1 MFSVSEQIIP
11 YFITLVLVSFYASH
25 LLYSAILKSNKN
37 KWAFLYIPAEKS
49 PTNARLLGGLGTAL
63 SILIS
68 FSFMLII
75 NSITPFLQTNDL
87 LILKVAI
94 PSVILLTLSGYID
107 DRYELRARYKL
118 FFQFLSVGTF
128 AFISTQIYAHNHAWL
143 VFTISI
149 FVGFALINGAN
160 LLDGLDSMSIKIG
173 SVISFGFLFLAY
185 KTGSATL
192 SSLSVATLASLG
204 SFYFF
209 GREPAKIYMGEIGG
223 SLLGFLYYVQAII
236 AYGELNKY
244 GNGYESASWVII
256 VCALPVFELAIS
268 FARRIIMG
276 KSPFRGD
283 KLHLHHILKLNYKL
297 SATTTSDL
305 ISGTL
310 FLIST
315 TGFLFSAF
323 ASPILGALIVLSLLL
338 GTYLKICLHDWMKI
352 QNSFNQKNL
361 FLLFEDKPV
370 YVVNSD
376 LFKAVSLNMPVSSDS
391 LTKKKKQ
398 AA

>member
-1 MFSVSEQIIP
+1 MFSVSEQTIP
-11 YFITLVLVSFYASH
+11 YFITLVLISFYASH
-25 LLYSAILKSNKN
+25 VLYTAILKSNKN
-37 KWAFLYIPAEKS
+37 TLNFLYIPAEKS
-49 PTNARLLGGLGTAL
+49 PTNARLLGGLGTSLSLIL
-63 SILIS
+63 SIS
-68 FSFMLII
+68 YMLFI
-75 NSITPFLQTNDL
+75 NSVTPFLNTNDL
-87 LILKVAI
+87 LILKTAI
-94 PSVILLTLSGYID
+94 PSIFLLTLSGYID

-118 FFQFLSVGTF
+118 FFQFLSVASF
-128 AFISTQIYAHNHAWL
+128 AYISTQIYAHNHSYF
-143 VFTISI
+143 VFTFSI
-149 FVGFALINGAN
+149 VVGFALINGAN

-209 GREPAKIYMGEIGG
+209 GKEPAKIYMGEIGG
-223 SLLGFLYYVQAII
+223 SLLGFLYYAQAII
-236 AYGELNKY
+236 GYGELNNL
-244 GNGYESASWVII
+244 GNGYESASWVMI
-256 VCALPVFELAIS
+256 VCALPIFELAIS
-268 FARRIIMG
+268 FARRILMG

-297 SATTTSDL
+297 SATTTSDV
-305 ISGTL
+305 ISGSL
-310 FLIST
+310 FLIIT
-315 TGFLFSAF
+315 VGFLFSQLT
-323 ASPILGALIVLSLLL
+323 SPILGSLIVFSMLL
-338 GTYLKICLHDWMKI
+338 GAYLKICLHDWMKI

-376 LFKAVSLNMPVSSDS
+376 LFKSVTLKFPSPNIE
-391 LTKKKKQ
+391 THKKKKQ